1 MTYAKRVD
9 VNQKEIVKTLRDFGA
24 SVVDLSKVGH
34 GVPDL
39 LVGYAGLTILVEVKS
54 SEKATFTDAQLEFM
68 KIANYLN
75 FLSYSYIIILIFFS
89 LSLGI
94 FSSFLCLR
102 RLNHGWLAAEKSGR
116 GY

>member
-9 VNQKEIVKTLRDFGA
+9 VNQKEIVKTLRDYGA

-68 KIANYLN
+68 KRWYGGA
-75 FLSYSYIIILIFFS
+75 LIRINDVES
-89 LSLGI
+89 AI
-94 FSSFLCLR
+94 
-102 RLNHGWLAAEKSGR
+102 RLVNLIDAETDTDEQ
-116 GY
+116 